1 MAMKPFVGATGG
13 YSTPNCSLE
22 VKVVS
27 YTESDELEIIGLR
40 VLKILKNDPIQPY
53 GVGAEFIYER
63 EITGEENAL
72 EKSLILD

>member
-40 VLKILKNDPIQPY
+40 VLKILKNDPIQAY
-53 GVGAEFIYER
+53 EVGGEFIYER
-63 EITGEENAL
+63 EIGEDSNL
-72 EKSLILD
+72 ESFISD